1 VPALPAIGTGNTPI
15 SIWYTCVT
23 QVGTGI
29 AALPHISRENN
40 FSYLAAGL
48 VLLLFIGAVLEYL
61 PGDTGPLIM
70 QAGTVAIIFIS
81 AWTEKGIP
89 SRLVANLVFVLVMV
103 LMVAG
108 GALLDMAGFSYMHL
122 FILLCFF
129 LWTTWL
135 VAHQVLFTGT
145 ITSNDIVGAIC
156 IYMLLGLIWA
166 ILYLFIAEIV
176 PGSFNGLPQAPWL
189 ENFAAAI
196 YFSFVTITT
205 LGYGDISPIL
215 PLARFLV
222 IMEAIVGV
230 FYMAILVAS
239 LIGVRMSI
247 RESAKKQ

>member
-1 VPALPAIGTGNTPI
+1 
-15 SIWYTCVT
+15 
-23 QVGTGI
+23 
-29 AALPHISRENN
+29 
-40 FSYLAAGL
+40 
-48 VLLLFIGAVLEYL
+48 
-61 PGDTGPLIM
+61 M
-70 QAGTVAIIFIS
+70 
-81 AWTEKGIP
+81 
-89 SRLVANLVFVLVMV
+89 
-103 LMVAG
+103 
-108 GALLDMAGFSYMHL
+108 
-122 FILLCFF
+122 
-129 LWTTWL
+129 
-135 VAHQVLFTGT
+135 AHQVLFTGT

-166 ILYLFIAEIV
+166 LLYLFIAEIV

-247 RESAKKQ
+247 RETAKKQ